1 MPAPETCRCCSQRA
15 QLAPSDQGICDGCR
29 KLHGP
34 RVARLLARC
43 QADSEFAS
51 TCLAQLPEPARS
63 RFAAALSVKC
73 LTPVTGAGPGLR
85 FTRAPVIAKKLA
97 TA

>member
-1 MPAPETCRCCSQRA
+1 MPAPGTCRCCSSLA
-15 QLAPSDQGICDGCR
+15 QLTPGDQGICGACSR
-29 KLHGP
+29 LHGP

-63 RFAAALSVKC
+63 RFATALSAKC
-73 LTPVTGAGPGLR
+73 LTPFVGPGLR
-85 FTRAPVIAKKLA
+85 SARPRPVTKKLA